1 MIHRDQPERWQVR
14 DHRLLAS
21 GRVSSFVEDD
31 VVTPSGET
39 MSRQYV
45 THPGAV
51 AIVAWDEDDQIVV
64 VDQYRH
70 PVAHRLVEIPA
81 GLLDHADEYPLS
93 AAQRELAEEAQLAAG
108 EWRVLVDIFTTP
120 GGCAEGLRVFLAR
133 GLRPAARPEG
143 FVVEGEEAH
152 MQAYRLP
159 RGKLLEGI
167 YSGQLSC
174 PSLVA
179 GLLALETA
187 RLGGGLEDLRP
198 ADTPWPARAQ
208 LADRL

>member
-1 MIHRDQPERWQVR
+1 MICEDRAERWPVK
-14 DHRLLAS
+14 DHRRLAS

-39 MSRQYV
+39 MARQYV

-51 AIVAWDEDDQIVV
+51 AIVAWDDEDRIVV

-81 GLLDHADEYPLS
+81 GLLDHPSECPLA
-93 AAQRELAEEAQLAAG
+93 AAQRELAEEAELAADD
-108 EWRVLVDIFTTP
+108 WRVLTDIFTTP
-120 GGCAEGLRVFLAR
+120 GGCAEGLRIFLAR
-133 GLRPAARPEG
+133 GLRPAPRPDG

-152 MQAYRLP
+152 MQAYRLA
-159 RGKLLEGI
+159 RGELLDGI
-167 YSGQLSC
+167 YAGRLSC
-174 PSLVA
+174 PSLNA
-179 GLLALETA
+179 GVLALEAA
-187 RLGGGLEDLRP
+187 RLSGRLDGLRP
-198 ADTPWPARAQ
+198 ADAPWPAREQ